1 MSLRYVSVWLS
12 VLVLSGAH
20 AEATASCDI
29 SGSSVMLQGIEK
41 RDGTPA
47 RSQALNPAIQRP
59 AQSKAE
65 PRETSPATGSK
76 PEQTDDGAKPAA
88 LRRN

>member
-1 MSLRYVSVWLS
+1 MSIRDVCVWLS
-12 VLVLSGAH
+12 ALVLIGMH
-20 AEATASCDI
+20 AEVTASCDI
-29 SGSSVMLQGIEK
+29 SGASVMLQGVEK

-47 RSQALNPAIQRP
+47 RSQMLDPATQRP

-76 PEQTDDGAKPAA
+76 PEQADDGAKPAA

>member
-1 MSLRYVSVWLS
+1 MRMRIRDVCVWLFA
-12 VLVLSGAH
+12 LVLIGMH
-20 AEATASCDI
+20 AAATASCDI
-29 SGSSVMLQGIEK
+29 SGSNLIMQGIEK

-47 RSQALNPAIQRP
+47 RSQALNPAIQKP

-65 PRETSPATGSK
+65 PRETSPATK
-76 PEQTDDGAKPAA
+76 PEQTDDGAKPAV